1 MRENAMGPFCEL
13 GGRRQ
18 TALNAWRFGPLCKLG
33 YTISGR
39 DDKGFTAT
47 DRATGKEIRRRNFD
61 DFAKA
66 VRASGLTRTCR
77 SRLLTKRAT
86 PDHRIR
92 QQLENQ
98 RLQLLV
104 MKRREACPKRTPKA
118 KTRAAAPARRRL
130 RLNNSRNFPA

>member
-1 MRENAMGPFCEL
+1 MIENAMKPL
-13 GGRRQ
+13 SGRHQ
-18 TALNAWRFGPLCKLG
+18 TALNAWRFGPLCRMG

-47 DRATGKEIRRRNFD
+47 DRATGQEISRRNFD

-77 SRLLTKRAT
+77 SRLLEKRSD

-92 QQLENQ
+92 QLVENQ

-104 MKRREACPKRTPKA
+104 MKRTPKA

-130 RLNNSRNFPA
+130 RVNNSWNFLT

>member
-1 MRENAMGPFCEL
+1 MGENAMGPFCGEL

-77 SRLLTKRAT
+77 SRLLEKRSD
-86 PDHRIR
+86 PNHRIR

-104 MKRREACPKRTPKA
+104 RERREAP
-118 KTRAAAPARRRL
+118 AAPAKRRQ